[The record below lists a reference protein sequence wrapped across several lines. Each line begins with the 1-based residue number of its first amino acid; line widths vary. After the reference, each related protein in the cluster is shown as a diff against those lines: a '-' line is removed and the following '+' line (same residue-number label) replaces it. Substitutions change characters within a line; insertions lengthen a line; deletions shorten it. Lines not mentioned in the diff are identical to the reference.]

1 MRRGLPDGFELDDNP
16 GRVDVDEVHRFI
28 SEESYWAKGRPLEL
42 QRRFVQ
48 EADRVVGVYH
58 GNRQVGFAR
67 AVTDG
72 HVVAYLADVYVLPE
86 FRGRGLGI
94 ELVRE
99 MIDNGP
105 YAEVSKWLLH
115 TQDARGLYE
124 KFGFAGP
131 GPRVMERVYPPRT

>member
-16 GRVDVDEVHRFI
+16 GRVDVAEVHKFI
-28 SEESYWAKGRPLEL
+28 SEESYWGKGRPLEL

-72 HVVAYLADVYVLPE
+72 HVVAYLADVYVLRE
-86 FRGRGLGI
+86 FRGRGLGA

-115 TQDARGLYE
+115 TQDAHGLYE
-124 KFGFAGP
+124 RFGFKAP
-131 GPRVMERVYPPRT
+131 EPRLMQRVYPPRT

>member
-1 MRRGLPDGFELDDNP
+1 MRRGLPEDFELDDNP
-16 GRVDVDEVHRFI
+16 GRVDVAEVHRFI
-28 SEESYWAKGRPLEL
+28 SEESYWGKGRPLEL

-86 FRGRGLGI
+86 FRGHGLGV

-115 TQDARGLYE
+115 TQDAQGLYE
-124 KFGFAGP
+124 KFGFKAP
-131 GPRVMERVYPPRT
+131 EPRLMERVYPPRT